1 LELFVRSFALL
12 LSFLAIFT
20 YATFLPALAAATFS
34 TDATGHGAVQ
44 GQVPVN
50 KIGALLLADTIAMI
64 SNQTMEVK
72 SNNSSNNG
80 QSLLSGQ
87 IFNAQQMPGGGIK
100 GSVIFTAGARLA
112 ELCKK
117 GGMERV
123 QTSSGDIIEGQIAG
137 VSADG
142 LDVTMSN
149 GTTRHVDGGSLK
161 CIDAPCAFEF
171 NIASG
176 GSRMAF
182 SHCTLAS
189 VVQVKQPKQHV
200 STGGSDRMRK
210 IVLTSVIVLAIAT
223 AIAVPI
229 AVGVGTH
236 HRHRHNRRD
245 TDFVTQTYIREQVEA
260 GRLSPVFL
268 AL

>member
-1 LELFVRSFALL
+1 LELLVRSFALL
-12 LSFLAIFT
+12 LSFLALFT
-20 YATFLPALAAATFS
+20 YASFLPALAAATFS

-72 SNNSSNNG
+72 SNNSSSNTP
-80 QSLLSGQ
+80 SLLSGQ

-100 GSVIFTAGARLA
+100 GSVIFTAGTKLSQICRRS
-112 ELCKK
+112 
-117 GGMERV
+117 GMERI
-123 QTSSGDIIEGQIAG
+123 QTSTGDIIEGQITG
-137 VSADG
+137 VAPDG
-142 LDVTMSN
+142 IDLLTP
-149 GTTRHVDGGSLK
+149 DGNAKHIDGASLK

-171 NIASG
+171 NIASN

-210 IVLTSVIVLAIAT
+210 IVLTSVILLGIAT

-236 HRHRHNRRD
+236 HHHHRRNRD
-245 TDFVTQTYIREQVEA
+245 TDIVTQTYIREQVEA